1 MPEQEE
7 SFVFVDK
14 RGAAGKSEPPQSET
28 GADETKPPEPKDDA
42 AQDDAAREA
51 HPRLAANDRLL
62 MCIDILHQG
71 AWIALGLV
79 NDPVTN
85 QVEKNLDE
93 ARVLIDAVSDLAT
106 RIEPRV
112 DASIQRDLRTLVSNL
127 RVNYVNQANK

>member
-1 MPEQEE
+1 MSEQEE
-7 SFVFVDK
+7 SFVFVGK
-14 RGAAGKSEPPQSET
+14 RGKSGQSSAPDAETSESTSPQAKAEPS
-28 GADETKPPEPKDDA
+28 DEDEGTDT
-42 AQDDAAREA
+42 

-85 QVEKNLDE
+85 TVEKNLDE
-93 ARVLIDAVSDLAT
+93 ARVLIDSVSDLAA
-106 RIEPRV
+106 RVEPRV

-127 RVNYVNQANK
+127 RVNFVNQAGR

>member
-1 MPEQEE
+1 MSEQEE

-14 RGAAGKSEPPQSET
+14 RGTSGQSSAPDAETSEST
-28 GADETKPPEPKDDA
+28 SPEANAEPSPDG
-42 AQDDAAREA
+42 EGTES

-85 QVEKNLDE
+85 TVEKNLDE
-93 ARVLIDAVSDLAT
+93 ARVLIDSVSDLAA
-106 RIEPRV
+106 RVEPRV

-127 RVNYVNQANK
+127 RVNFVNQAGR

>member
-1 MPEQEE
+1 MSEQEE
-7 SFVFVDK
+7 SYVVIDK
-14 RGAAGKSEPPQSET
+14 RRAAGSSDEPEHTEEQTGPTSPEARAET
-28 GADETKPPEPKDDA
+28 DEDHGSD
-42 AQDDAAREA
+42 EA

-85 QVEKNLDE
+85 TVEKNLEE
-93 ARVLIDAVSDLAT
+93 ARILIDSVSDLAS
-106 RIEPRV
+106 RVESRV

-127 RVNYVNQANK
+127 RVNYVNQAGR